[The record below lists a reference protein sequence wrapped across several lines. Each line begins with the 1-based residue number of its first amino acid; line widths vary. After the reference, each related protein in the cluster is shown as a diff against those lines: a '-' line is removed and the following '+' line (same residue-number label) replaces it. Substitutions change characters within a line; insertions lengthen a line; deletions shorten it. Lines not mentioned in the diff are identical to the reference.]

1 MWKHWQIFFQCHCAD
16 AVSYL
21 SSDVLLQLH
30 LCGKNGSL
38 PLFPLF
44 FSRTDFTSHSLL
56 PRCPHTFD
64 SLSLLYP
71 LLAKQCSHS
80 HADNFFLTSCP
91 WRWWSWS
98 PSLPTLIWGAVTVKW
113 ELEVDKNYS
122 LDLNRCN
129 SFRWWEEGLNFAAA
143 EILRHLCFLSKP
155 FFAFE
160 EDPSS
165 QWRQKVIWQLSKA
178 CCGQS
183 MLAAQFEYKRF
194 GCKGDRERVIRKGL
208 GHLCYVILLWRKK
221 TYLVTLTRSFTDF
234 AHIYTVC
241 AKMSSMTEDFKL

>member
-1 MWKHWQIFFQCHCAD
+1 MWKHWQIFFQCHCAA

-143 EILRHLCFLSKP
+143 GILRHLCFLSKP
-155 FFAFE
+155 F
-160 EDPSS
+160 
-165 QWRQKVIWQLSKA
+165 L
-178 CCGQS
+178 
-183 MLAAQFEYKRF
+183 LL
-194 GCKGDRERVIRKGL
+194 RKP
-208 GHLCYVILLWRKK
+208 LLLNDDSR
-221 TYLVTLTRSFTDF
+221 
-234 AHIYTVC
+234 
-241 AKMSSMTEDFKL
+241 

>member
-1 MWKHWQIFFQCHCAD
+1 MYILLYCLSQFFLAIMHISCENIGKYFSNATVQLLSLTCPVMYSCNSIFGEKTA
-16 AVSYL
+16 L
-21 SSDVLLQLH
+21 S
-30 LCGKNGSL
+30 
-38 PLFPLF
+38 LFFPFF

-64 SLSLLYP
+64 PSSLLYL

-143 EILRHLCFLSKP
+143 GILRHLCFLSKP
-155 FFAFE
+155 F
-160 EDPSS
+160 
-165 QWRQKVIWQLSKA
+165 L
-178 CCGQS
+178 
-183 MLAAQFEYKRF
+183 LL
-194 GCKGDRERVIRKGL
+194 RKP
-208 GHLCYVILLWRKK
+208 LLLNDDSR
-221 TYLVTLTRSFTDF
+221 
-234 AHIYTVC
+234 
-241 AKMSSMTEDFKL
+241 